1 MAWGGKIKTRMG
13 EKQRKHFLHNSH
25 RSLPKP
31 DCPTPFSVPST
42 VMKTLQSENLS
53 SDPVLF
59 NKRLQ
64 QLLNAYKL
72 NTKG

>member
-1 MAWGGKIKTRMG
+1 MAWGGKHSRMT
-13 EKQRKHFLHNSH
+13 EKQRKHSLRNSN

-53 SDPVLF
+53 SDPVKF
-59 NKRLQ
+59 NARLQ
-64 QLLNAYKL
+64 ALLKAYKL
-72 NTKG
+72 NGG

>member
-1 MAWGGKIKTRMG
+1 MAWGGKTKTRMT
-13 EKQRKHFLHNSH
+13 EKERKHFLKNTH
-25 RSLPKP
+25 RRLPER

-42 VMKTLQSENLS
+42 VMRTLQSENLS

-72 NTKG
+72 NSKG